1 MLRLRFLLFDFVPYL
16 CCMYR
21 EDSFSRGMS
30 DLLETLRLDE
40 TVPHPPSSQSEKA
53 AEQKDNEREDNKEDI
68 QVRVL
73 KL

>member
-1 MLRLRFLLFDFVPYL
+1 
-16 CCMYR
+16 MYR

-40 TVPHPPSSQSEKA
+40 TVPPPPPSSQSEKA
-53 AEQKDNEREDNKEDI
+53 AEQKDNKGEDNKEDI
-68 QVRVL
+68 QVSVI

>member
-40 TVPHPPSSQSEKA
+40 TVPPPPSSQSEKA
-53 AEQKDNEREDNKEDI
+53 AEQKDNKGEDNKEDI
-68 QVRVL
+68 QVSVI